1 MEKYFCRHGGMMKKY
16 IFKEQK
22 IAQEYKYIFL
32 CGAHYGKGDERD
44 KRNVLRRFLSGQSE
58 SYRPVIL
65 EDNFIFSKDSSQYL
79 VYDDIHM
86 KDLYQIEMLMNYLSD
101 YNIIIQESIST
112 GAETGLFL
120 SEPNSLKKT
129 CLLLPDYM
137 AVEEDK
143 LGQFIR
149 LAFKKSPNE
158 VKVIKFFPRI
168 EPNIVSS
175 NVKYWHT
182 YFYGDEIGVNLGGKI
197 LKFVETGHLEY
208 KIQFVKEMKKVEFG
222 GIHYQIKGRQLEI
235 TILPRTLLCC
245 IAALFNI
252 EELLKKVINAES
264 KMLKEYIEDIKQ
276 CLFEVFRNS
285 IEEKTG
291 RETDSCS
298 IKVKMNVNGVYIGEI
313 IGMCLYLFQAAGFI
327 EIKKD
332 KNYID
337 NRKVVIHRKMV
348 VYQDGSKHFFYEKYQ
363 GSMDCIV
370 NTQIVV

>member
-1 MEKYFCRHGGMMKKY
+1 M
-16 IFKEQK
+16 
-22 IAQEYKYIFL
+22 
-32 CGAHYGKGDERD
+32 
-44 KRNVLRRFLSGQSE
+44 
-58 SYRPVIL
+58 
-65 EDNFIFSKDSSQYL
+65 
-79 VYDDIHM
+79 
-86 KDLYQIEMLMNYLSD
+86 
-101 YNIIIQESIST
+101 
-112 GAETGLFL
+112 
-120 SEPNSLKKT
+120 
-129 CLLLPDYM
+129 
-137 AVEEDK
+137 
-143 LGQFIR
+143 
-149 LAFKKSPNE
+149 
-158 VKVIKFFPRI
+158 
-168 EPNIVSS
+168 
-175 NVKYWHT
+175 
-182 YFYGDEIGVNLGGKI
+182 
-197 LKFVETGHLEY
+197 
-208 KIQFVKEMKKVEFG
+208 
-222 GIHYQIKGRQLEI
+222 
-235 TILPRTLLCC
+235 PRTLLCC